1 VKNERKKWSNV
12 SADAISLASIRELH
26 VPSEHYRFTEGR
38 YPSGASFAGTIAAPV
53 VIYVLE
59 GGFTHTINGASLT
72 LKAGEFAEFGPCH
85 FACDVKDESGV
96 HYVRVIEIPEK
107 FRRASVLLP

>member
-26 VPSEHYRFTEGR
+26 VPS
-38 YPSGASFAGTIAAPV
+38 SFAGTIAAPV